1 MFIHIDNVLDLIH
14 PDNYSL
20 LSPFDSY
27 WSLFFSQLCPGCS
40 EVYCF
45 YRVNYIRDFCSKVDR
60 LLGAMALYHYNST
73 EKKKSLPLPQLP
85 LTTYKSSKK
94 YGSSGTF
101 QTIWQAACRLIGKS
115 CADNPTFLE
124 WKWCVFCRTC
134 VFIVLC
140 SLFGFVCL
148 YFF

>member
-1 MFIHIDNVLDLIH
+1 MYLILFTLIITLFYLLLTPTDPCSFLNYAQGALKSIVFTGWIILGIFAAKLID
-14 PDNYSL
+14 
-20 LSPFDSY
+20 Y
-27 WSLFFSQLCPGCS
+27 WEQWHLTTTT
-40 EVYCF
+40 
-45 YRVNYIRDFCSKVDR
+45 
-60 LLGAMALYHYNST
+60 ALK
-73 EKKKSLPLPQLP
+73 KKKSLPLPQLP

-140 SLFGFVCL
+140 LLFGFVCL